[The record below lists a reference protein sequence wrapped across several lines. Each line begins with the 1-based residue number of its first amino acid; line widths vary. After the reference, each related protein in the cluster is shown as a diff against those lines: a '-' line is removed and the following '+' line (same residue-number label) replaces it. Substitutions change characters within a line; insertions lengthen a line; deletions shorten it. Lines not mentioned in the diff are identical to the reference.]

1 VNEQSQKFT
10 VGGMIEV
17 IKGAFKDEENTVIQ
31 EIKVISG
38 SEKLI

>member
-1 VNEQSQKFT
+1 VKSQKFT

-17 IKGAFKDEENTVIQ
+17 VKSAFKDEENMAIQ

-38 SEKLI
+38 AES